1 MRPRDVLVALAVMA
15 IWGCNFPISKIG
27 VSLWPPM
34 FLIAVRF
41 LVTAAILLPFVAVP
55 RGRMGRILAASFI
68 LGFLHFAFMFTG
80 LEGTTGSVAALA
92 VQVQVA
98 FSALIAA
105 FVYKD
110 YLGWRR
116 TLGMVCAFG
125 GVALLAGQPDMAGQ
139 LFWIGLIV
147 AASLF
152 WAIGNIMVKEI
163 QGVGPMALTAWLS
176 LLSSPQL
183 FLASALL
190 EDGQIAALTAP
201 DWRGWAV
208 VAYSSVAIT
217 IFGYGQWWDLMGRY
231 PVNVIVP
238 FTLLVPVIGVI
249 SSVAVLG
256 DAVTAWMVAGAVLTI
271 GGVAIIVV
279 RRPAHTAPRQPRL

>member
-1 MRPRDVLVALAVMA
+1 MRPRDVLVAIAIMV

-27 VSLWPPM
+27 VELWPPM
-34 FLIAVRF
+34 FLIGVRF
-41 LVTAAILLPFVAVP
+41 LLTAAILLPFVAVP
-55 RGRMGRILAASFI
+55 RGRMGRILAASFVM
-68 LGFLHFAFMFTG
+68 GFLHYALMFTG
-80 LEGTTGSVAALA
+80 LKGTTGSVAALA

-116 TLGMVCAFG
+116 TLGMACAFG
-125 GVALLAGQPDMAGQ
+125 GVALLAGQPDMAGH
-139 LFWIGLIV
+139 LVWIGLIV

-163 QGVGPMALTAWLS
+163 HGVAPMALTAWLS
-176 LLSSPQL
+176 LFSAPQL
-183 FLASALL
+183 LLASALI

-208 VAYSSVAIT
+208 VAYASIAIT
-217 IFGYGQWWDLMGRY
+217 IFGFGQWWGLMKRY
-231 PVNVIVP
+231 PVNVVVP
-238 FTLLVPVIGVI
+238 FTLLVPVVGVV
-249 SSVAVLG
+249 SSVLALG
-256 DAVTAWMVAGAVLTI
+256 DAISAWMAGGAVLTI
-271 GGVAIIVV
+271 GGVAIIVL
-279 RRPAHTAPRQPRL
+279 RRPAHTAPRQVRL